1 MKSTVEWF
9 TDTGIHM
16 TQKGK
21 NHAYDQ
27 VHHEGIQFL
36 KIKQE
41 RLYKLTIYLQYWF
54 LFIESQVL
62 LMVPVII
69 FYVSLYPH

>member
-36 KIKQE
+36 KMSNNYAYDQARK
-41 RLYKLTIYLQYWF
+41 T
-54 LFIESQVL
+54 V
-62 LMVPVII
+62 
-69 FYVSLYPH
+69 